1 MLEARHL
8 SLTRNGRLVLDDIS
22 LTLQAGELLVA
33 LGPNGAGKSSLLKLL
48 SGLWQPDQGDILLD
62 GQPLSTLSKR
72 QLAARRAVMEQA
84 PPMPEDWTAEQLVA
98 AGAYPLAGAAR
109 AQSHAAIDQALALT
123 HATALRK
130 RRLSQLSGG
139 EKQRLQLAR
148 ALCQLLLSDQPQR
161 YLLLDEPTAALDFA
175 LSDALMAE
183 ARALCRQLGIG
194 VLAVVHD
201 LNLALRHADQ
211 VLLLNDGRAAGHGD
225 TAEMMQLDRLEQVYG
240 VRLAELTHP
249 DQPWRAFI
257 PLSGHAPRS

>member
-109 AQSHAAIDQALALT
+109 AQSHAA
-123 HATALRK
+123 
-130 RRLSQLSGG
+130 
-139 EKQRLQLAR
+139 
-148 ALCQLLLSDQPQR
+148 
-161 YLLLDEPTAALDFA
+161 
-175 LSDALMAE
+175 
-183 ARALCRQLGIG
+183 CRQLGIG

-257 PLSGHAPRS
+257 PLSGHAPRN